1 MSALTSPEFSPLLS
15 PNARARR
22 LSARRGSIAAAD
34 PFGEHSD
41 VNMNPA
47 RSLTSRLTIVRV
59 PQADVEEPPRRHRRH
74 GSNASLNSNASG
86 KSDGPGGRLS
96 FAFTSFNQ
104 SGSPGSPAGRPASP
118 SSSPRL
124 RPSSPSTSRFPNS
137 LPSHS
142 RLSPEQ
148 IVDIARS
155 SVNPRSPLP
164 SPGGPVAQQPAPS
177 PVSFT
182 PLPDSI
188 YLPFIDRPG
197 EVASLIQSQ
206 QNARLFALL
215 QQTFPPDARAPM
227 SSQYEASNAS
237 PDPKDWTFADL
248 EYWLKKVDR
257 DVADDTTWVRKARRC
272 IMSHS
277 ELIWERVKG
286 ALGVPPELDV
296 EEEGLELPPASQPL
310 TAEALD
316 SPVFL
321 PDSPVVTQEGPSG
334 LDASVGEEITIEPV
348 FANQTPPQTAT
359 EPAGGLG
366 SSLSDLREE
375 DENESN
381 DKDKNDEELPEIH
394 GIRITTSPT
403 APASLNTQPL
413 TMSPMVGLGSPAM
426 RQPIGMPGSINDKD
440 LPYDVLRE
448 RGPGHPL
455 FPSNFTQLSL
465 SPTLRPSK
473 RTMSMSSPPAPAYL
487 NPHAIRG
494 GMHRTGSIDAGAGR
508 AARMTRPEWARS
520 YDPARHEYAVTTGSA
535 SSVGGAD

>member
-1 MSALTSPEFSPLLS
+1 MASSSSSPDVPSSPISLSYHHHPPSQPHSLPPALSQSQAAPSALQPTMSATTSPDFNPLLS
-15 PNARARR
+15 PNTHARR
-22 LSARRGSIAAAD
+22 LSTRRGSVAAAD
-34 PFGEHSD
+34 PFGEHAD

-47 RSLTSRLTIVRV
+47 RSLTSRLTISV
-59 PQADVEEPPRRHRRH
+59 
-74 GSNASLNSNASG
+74 
-86 KSDGPGGRLS
+86 
-96 FAFTSFNQ
+96 
-104 SGSPGSPAGRPASP
+104 
-118 SSSPRL
+118 SSPRL
-124 RPSSPSTSRFPNS
+124 RPSSPSTSRFPSS

-142 RLSPEQ
+142 KLSPEQ

-155 SVNPRSPLP
+155 SVNPRSPIP
-164 SPGGPVAQQPAPS
+164 SPGGPVPQQPVPS

-197 EVASLIQSQ
+197 EVAALIQSQ

-227 SSQYEASNAS
+227 GSDYDASNAS

-296 EEEGLELPPASQPL
+296 EEEGLELPPAEPL
-310 TAEALD
+310 TVESLD
-316 SPVFL
+316 SSVFL
-321 PDSPVVTQEGPSG
+321 PDSPIVPQGGPAG
-334 LDASVGEEITIEPV
+334 LDAQSVGEEIMIEPV
-348 FANQTPPQTAT
+348 FANQTPPQAAT

-375 DENESN
+375 DENEG
-381 DKDKNDEELPEIH
+381 DDGEKDDEDLPEIQ

-403 APASLNTQPL
+403 APASLSTQPM
-413 TMSPMVGLGSPAM
+413 TMSPMVGIGSPAF
-426 RQPIGMPGSINDKD
+426 RQPIGMPGSSNDRD
-440 LPYDVLRE
+440 MPYDVLRE

-473 RTMSMSSPPAPAYL
+473 RALSMSQPPQPAYPSL
-487 NPHAIRG
+487 QALRG
-494 GMHRTGSIDAGAGR
+494 GVHRAGSIDAGAGR
-508 AARMTRPEWARS
+508 AARMARPDWARN
-520 YDPARHEYAVTTGSA
+520 YDPNRHEYAVTTGSA

>member
-1 MSALTSPEFSPLLS
+1 MSAVTSPELS
-15 PNARARR
+15 PILSPSARARR
-22 LSARRGSIAAAD
+22 LSARRGSVAAVD
-34 PFGEHSD
+34 PWGEHSD

-96 FAFTSFNQ
+96 FAFTSFSP
-104 SGSPGSPAGRPASP
+104 SGSSGAPSGRPASP
-118 SSSPRL
+118 SSPRM
-124 RPSSPSTSRFPNS
+124 RPSSPSTSRFSTS
-137 LPSHS
+137 LPTHS
-142 RLSPEQ
+142 KLSPEQ

-164 SPGGPVAQQPAPS
+164 SPNGPIAQQAAPS

-188 YLPFIDRPG
+188 FLPFIDRPE
-197 EVASLIQSQ
+197 EVTALIQAQ
-206 QNARLFALL
+206 PNAKLFALL

-227 SSQYEASNAS
+227 GSDYEASNAS

-257 DVADDTTWVRKARRC
+257 DVADDVTWIRKTRRC

-296 EEEGLELPPASQPL
+296 EEEGLELPAEEPL
-310 TAEALD
+310 TSASLD
-316 SPVFL
+316 SAVFE
-321 PDSPVVTQEGPSG
+321 PDSPVVAN
-334 LDASVGEEITIEPV
+334 DATTESVGEEIMIEPV
-348 FANQTPPQTAT
+348 FANQTPPHIAT

-375 DENESN
+375 DESEGAE
-381 DKDKNDEELPEIH
+381 KKEEEPPEIQ
-394 GIRITTSPT
+394 GLRFTTSPSVS
-403 APASLNTQPL
+403 APLSDQPL
-413 TMSPMVGLGSPAM
+413 TMSPMVGLGSPAV
-426 RQPIGMPGSINDKD
+426 RSPLVMPGAQIDKD
-440 LPYDVLRE
+440 LPYDVLHE

-455 FPSNFTQLSL
+455 FPSNFAQLSL
-465 SPTLRPSK
+465 SPTLGSSK
-473 RTMSMSSPPAPAYL
+473 RTLSMSSPPRPAYL
-487 NPHAIRG
+487 SPHAIRG
-494 GMHRTGSIDAGAGR
+494 GVHRTGSIDAGAGR
-508 AARMTRPEWARS
+508 AARMARPEWARGW
-520 YDPARHEYAVTTGSA
+520 DPSKHEYAVTTASTGSV
-535 SSVGGAD
+535 SGAE

>member
-1 MSALTSPEFSPLLS
+1 MSAITSPELSPLLS

-22 LSARRGSIAAAD
+22 LSARRGSVAAVD
-34 PFGEHSD
+34 PWGEHND

-59 PQADVEEPPRRHRRH
+59 PQAEVEEPPRRHRRH

-96 FAFTSFNQ
+96 FAFTSFSPTGS
-104 SGSPGSPAGRPASP
+104 SGAPPGRPASP
-118 SSSPRL
+118 STSPRL
-124 RPSSPSTSRFPNS
+124 RPSSPSASRFSGS

-142 RLSPEQ
+142 KLSPEQ
-148 IVDIARS
+148 IVDVARN

-164 SPGGPVAQQPAPS
+164 SPGGIAPQPVAS

-188 YLPFIDRPG
+188 FLPFIDRPG
-197 EVASLIQSQ
+197 EVTALIQAHP
-206 QNARLFALL
+206 NARLFALL

-227 SSQYEASNAS
+227 GSDYEPSNAS

-257 DVADDTTWVRKARRC
+257 DVADDVTWARKTRRC

-296 EEEGLELPPASQPL
+296 EEEGLELPQAEPL
-310 TAEALD
+310 TSASLD
-316 SPVFL
+316 SSVFE
-321 PDSPVVTQEGPSG
+321 PDSPVVPQDGFGEPQ
-334 LDASVGEEITIEPV
+334 SVGEEIMIEPV
-348 FANQTPPQTAT
+348 FANQTPPHGPT

-375 DENESN
+375 DENEGD
-381 DKDKNDEELPEIH
+381 DKKEEDLPEIQ
-394 GIRITTSPT
+394 GLRFTTSPSAVT
-403 APASLNTQPL
+403 PLSQPL
-413 TMSPMVGLGSPAM
+413 TMSPMVGLGSPAIQ
-426 RQPIGMPGSINDKD
+426 QPLSMPGSRGDKD

-473 RTMSMSSPPAPAYL
+473 RTMSMSYPPRPAYL
-487 NPHAIRG
+487 SPHSIRG
-494 GMHRTGSIDAGAGR
+494 GIQRSGSIDAGAGR
-508 AARMTRPEWARS
+508 AARMARPEWARNWDS
-520 YDPARHEYAVTTGSA
+520 SRHEYAVTTGSA
-535 SSVGGAD
+535 SSVGGGE

>member
-1 MSALTSPEFSPLLS
+1 MSAVNSPEFSPLVS

-22 LSARRGSIAAAD
+22 LSARRGSVAAAD
-34 PFGEHSD
+34 PWGEHND

-96 FAFTSFNQ
+96 FAFTSFSP
-104 SGSPGSPAGRPASP
+104 SGSSGAPSGRPASP
-118 SSSPRL
+118 QGSPRM
-124 RPSSPSTSRFPNS
+124 RPSSPSTSRFPSS

-142 RLSPEQ
+142 KLSPEQ
-148 IVDIARS
+148 IVDLARN

-164 SPGGPVAQQPAPS
+164 SPNGPHPQQPAPS

-188 YLPFIDRPG
+188 YLPFIDRPE
-197 EVASLIQSQ
+197 EVTSLIESQ
-206 QNARLFALL
+206 PNARLFALL

-227 SSQYEASNAS
+227 GSQYEASNAS

-272 IMSHS
+272 VMSHS

-296 EEEGLELPPASQPL
+296 EEEGLELPPAQPL
-310 TAEALD
+310 TSESLD
-316 SPVFL
+316 SAVFE
-321 PDSPVVTQEGPSG
+321 PDSPVVSTDE
-334 LDASVGEEITIEPV
+334 ARFGEELMVEPV
-348 FANQTPPQTAT
+348 FANQTPPHGPT

-375 DENESN
+375 DESEG
-381 DKDKNDEELPEIH
+381 DEKREKDMPEIQ
-394 GIRITTSPT
+394 GLRFITSPS
-403 APASLNTQPL
+403 APASLPEAPL
-413 TMSPMVGLGSPAM
+413 TMSPMVGLGSPAF
-426 RQPIGMPGSINDKD
+426 RQPVTTMPGSGSERD

-455 FPSNFTQLSL
+455 FPSNFAQLSL

-473 RTMSMSSPPAPAYL
+473 RTMSMSHPPRPMYL
-487 NPHAIRG
+487 SPHAIRDG
-494 GMHRTGSIDAGAGR
+494 VHRAGSIDAGAGR
-508 AARMTRPEWARS
+508 AARMARPEWARNWDS
-520 YDPARHEYAVTTGSA
+520 GRNEYAVATESA
-535 SSVGGAD
+535 SSVNGD